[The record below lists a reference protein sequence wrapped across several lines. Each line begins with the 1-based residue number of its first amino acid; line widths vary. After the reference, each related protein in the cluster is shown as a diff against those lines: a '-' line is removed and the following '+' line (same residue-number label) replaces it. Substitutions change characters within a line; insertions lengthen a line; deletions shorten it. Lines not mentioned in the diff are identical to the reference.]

1 MSIKIKE
8 DGKVYEGGWNF
19 SIVAYDR
26 GFVYIRTI
34 DDNKWYYEKGYE
46 KEVKRKLNKKNMTIK
61 FENRT
66 WDLSGVAGFD
76 TI

>member
-1 MSIKIKE
+1 MIKIKE

-26 GFVYIRTI
+26 GIVYIRTI

-46 KEVKRKLNKKNMTIK
+46 KEVKRKLNKKNMTIR
-61 FENRT
+61 FENRV
-66 WDLSGVAGFD
+66 WDLSEVAGFD